1 MRVFNLTVVIV
12 LLLIGTGL
20 LFLTVR
26 AYRHTG
32 NAAAIVYG
40 LILVIGMVS
49 GAVAAWRNLRGGGKD
64 GPTSQPPLE
73 P

>member
-49 GAVAAWRNLRGGGKD
+49 GAVA
-64 GPTSQPPLE
+64 S
-73 P
+73 

>member
-1 MRVFNLTVVIV
+1 MRAFNLTVVIV
-12 LLLIGTGL
+12 LCSIGTGL
-20 LFLTVR
+20 LFRTVR

-49 GAVAAWRNLRGGGKD
+49 GAVAAWRNPRGDGKD
-64 GPTSQPPLE
+64 GRTREPPLE